1 MENTKTMKNYFR
13 KETSQ
18 AMKAAHKPNNHSKT
32 KPEKKK
38 QGILINTKHRE
49 DKQK

>member
-1 MENTKTMKNYFR
+1 MKV
-13 KETSQ
+13 
-18 AMKAAHKPNNHSKT
+18 AHKPNNHSKT

-49 DKQK
+49 DKQKQSRNIKRLVRKLRKMR